1 MSNFFSNLSL
11 KRKLLLVALLPAV
24 IALFIAVMFLMTLE
38 MAELQKNTRENLTAL
53 AAVIASNNSSALLLV
68 DNDKAKKNLTALN
81 VRTDILGVCLYNS
94 TGAVFAQFMNTRPQ
108 VSSCPQSIKDI
119 ATHFEQLELHI
130 VHPVVEGKVKL
141 GTVYIHA
148 DYSQAYGKKLQFI
161 SLIFVVL
168 LGITLLAFLL
178 LIPLLKNLFL
188 PINKLIN
195 TIKTIS
201 KIQDYS
207 LQAVKNS
214 NDELGVLIDAFNEL
228 MNSLTVNNQILI
240 RAKEHYRMLYDDNPT
255 MVFNLT
261 ESGRI
266 LSINRTGA
274 RQLGLNADELQECT
288 IFDFIHPSD
297 LPIMYT
303 LIEYCLLSPLLV
315 HKHEFRQIC
324 YNGRIIW
331 VKATI
336 GLVENEHQQV
346 SLLLVCEDISEAHNL
361 SEKIAYQSKHDTLT
375 GLANRNEFDR
385 YVQQALL
392 LAQANNTE
400 HALCYL
406 DLDQFKVVNDNHGHI
421 AGDDLLRQLG
431 DLLKKNIRQHDLV
444 ARLGGDEFGV
454 LMYNCSLT
462 QAFKACEKLRDLIRN
477 FRFFWES
484 KSFSVSVSIGIAAI
498 NTFSSNSVNLLN
510 EADAACCAS
519 KEKGRNRVHVFR
531 PDDEELAKRRGEMK
545 WVGKIR
551 TGLDENRFCLYG
563 QPIVSLSGKIEGL
576 HFETLIRYRDD
587 RGHIVPPSAYLP
599 AAERYNLA
607 IELDRWVISTM
618 FEWMANKPDFVR
630 QLSLCSI
637 NMSALSLSDETMLN
651 FIDKQFFQWA
661 IPRNKICF
669 EITETAAIA
678 NLSYATKFIHKL
690 RERGC
695 SFSLDDFGS
704 GLSSFAYLKNL
715 PVDYLKIDGLFV
727 KSILEDKVD
736 FAMVKSINEVGHVM
750 NKKTIAEF
758 VENEEI
764 FNLLSE
770 LGVDYGQ
777 GYGIG
782 KPVPLDK
789 LKNIKPFVFPQN
801 E

>member
-1 MSNFFSNLSL
+1 MPKFISNLSL
-11 KRKLLLVALLPAV
+11 KWKLLLVALLPAV
-24 IALFIAVMFLMTLE
+24 ISLLFAGLLLITLE
-38 MAELQKNTRENLTAL
+38 IKELQKNIRENLITL
-53 AAVIASNNSSALLLV
+53 AAVIAQSNSSALLLE
-68 DNDKAKKNLTALN
+68 DKNIAIRNLTALN
-81 VRTDILGVCLYNS
+81 TRADISGVCIYNS
-94 TGAVFAQFMNTRPQ
+94 TGTVFVQFINNHHQTWACPQ
-108 VSSCPQSIKDI
+108 VIKDM
-119 ATHFEQLELHI
+119 ATHFEQLDLHI
-130 VHPVVEGKVKL
+130 VQAVTEEKSRL
-141 GTVYIHA
+141 GTVYIHVN
-148 DYSQAYGKKLQFI
+148 YSQALWQKIKLVG
-161 SLIFVVL
+161 LIFAVL
-168 LGITLLAFLL
+168 LGMMLLALLL
-178 LIPLLKNLFL
+178 LIPLLKNLFSS
-188 PINKLIN
+188 IDKLTNTIN
-195 TIKTIS
+195 TIN

-207 LQAVKNS
+207 LQASKNS
-214 NDELGVLIDAFNEL
+214 NDEIGVLVDAFNEF
-228 MNSLTVNNQILI
+228 MQGVNINSQILV
-240 RAKEHYRMLYDDNPT
+240 RARDHYRMLYDDNPT

-261 ESGRI
+261 ETGRI

-274 RQLGLNADELQECT
+274 KQLGLNAEELQENY

-297 LPIMYT
+297 LPIIYT

-315 HKHEFRQIC
+315 HKREFRQIC
-324 YNGRIIW
+324 CNGRIVW

-346 SLLLVCEDISEAHNL
+346 SLLLVCEDITEARNL
-361 SEKIAYQSKHDTLT
+361 SEKIAYQSRHDALT
-375 GLANRNEFDR
+375 GFANRNEFDR
-385 YVQQALL
+385 YIKQALI
-392 LAQANNTE
+392 LAHSSNTE

-421 AGDDLLRQLG
+421 AGDEFIRQLG
-431 DLLKKNIRQHDLV
+431 DLLRKNIRQHDFV
-444 ARLGGDEFGV
+444 ARLGGDEFGI
-454 LMYNCSLT
+454 LMYNCTLIE
-462 QAFKACEKLRDLIRN
+462 AFKACEKLRDLIRA
-477 FRFFWES
+477 FRFVWED
-484 KSFSVSVSIGIAAI
+484 KSFSVSVSIGISAI
-498 NTFSSNSVNLLN
+498 NNLSSNSVDLLN

-519 KEKGRNRVHVFR
+519 KEKGRNRVHLFR
-531 PDDEELAKRRGEMK
+531 PDDEELATRRGQMQ

-563 QPIVSLSGKIEGL
+563 QPIVSLSGKTEGL

-607 IELDRWVISTM
+607 TEIDRWVISTM
-618 FEWMANKPDFVR
+618 FEWMANKPDFVK

-637 NMSALSLSDETMLN
+637 NMSGLSLSDETMLD
-651 FIDKQFFQWA
+651 FIAQQFAHWK
-661 IPRNKICF
+661 IPTHKICF

-678 NLSYATKFIHKL
+678 NLSYATRFIQQL
-690 RERGC
+690 RDNGC

-727 KSILEDKVD
+727 KNILADKVD
-736 FAMVKSINEVGHVM
+736 LAMVKSINEVGHVM

-764 FNLLSE
+764 FNLLRQ

-782 KPVPLDK
+782 KPVPLDELTANK
-789 LKNIKPFVFPQN
+789 IINSD
-801 E
+801 